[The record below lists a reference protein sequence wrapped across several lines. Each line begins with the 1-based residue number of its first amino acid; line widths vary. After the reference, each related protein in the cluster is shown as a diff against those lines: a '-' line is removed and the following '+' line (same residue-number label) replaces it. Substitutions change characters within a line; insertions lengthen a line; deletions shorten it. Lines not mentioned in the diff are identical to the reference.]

1 MNTEKLLEVIHTTE
15 RLKDTMRH
23 CYTSQGRRESVA
35 EHSWRIALMA
45 YFVRDEFPEADMD
58 KVIRMCL
65 IHDLG
70 EIFTGDIPTFLKT
83 EADEKKEEALL
94 QEWVGSLPAP
104 YAEEMRQLYQEM
116 EAQET
121 AEAKIYKAMDSLEA
135 VIQHNESDITTWS
148 ENEYDLQMTYG
159 NNRVG
164 FSEYLQKLREK
175 IREESIQKIENAK
188 NNNMKSIHTNP

>member
-1 MNTEKLLEVIHTTE
+1 MNAEKLLEIIHTTE
-15 RLKDTMRH
+15 KLKDTMRH

-45 YFVRDEFPEADMD
+45 YFIRDEFPEADMD

-83 EADEKKEEALL
+83 DADEQKEEALL
-94 QEWVGSLPAP
+94 AKWVKSLPEP
-104 YAEEMRQLYQEM
+104 YAEEMEALYREM
-116 EAQET
+116 EEQQT
-121 AEAKIYKAMDSLEA
+121 VEARVYKAMDSLEA
-135 VIQHNESDITTWS
+135 VIQHNESDISTWAD
-148 ENEYDLQMTYG
+148 NEYKLQMTYG

-164 FSEYLQKLREK
+164 FSEYLTELREV
-175 IREESIQKIENAK
+175 IRQESIDKIEASK
-188 NNNMKSIHTNP
+188 QTDV